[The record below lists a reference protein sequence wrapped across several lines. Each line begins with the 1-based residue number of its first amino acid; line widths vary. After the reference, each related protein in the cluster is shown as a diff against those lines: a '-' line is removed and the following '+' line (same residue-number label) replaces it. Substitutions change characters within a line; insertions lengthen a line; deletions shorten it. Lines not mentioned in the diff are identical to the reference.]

1 MKTIVK
7 LIAVITA
14 VFILAAFISY
24 RVITNYYNREEG
36 MRTVVMNRITSDVE
50 DRLEENCE
58 LSPDMIPD
66 LDIYRQEYV
75 KKAIPDE
82 IRIVSINA
90 APHRIDAD
98 ASYIQPVFGPSRD
111 STTALRG
118 FLYFIYS
125 SNNRIFPIEMAGI
138 ILIISY
144 FAVTLII
151 LLGYHTMIRPFNRLS
166 EYPEKIAKGRK

>member
-98 ASYIQPVFGPSRD
+98 ASYI
-111 STTALRG
+111 
-118 FLYFIYS
+118 YS
-125 SNNRIFPIEMAGI
+125 SWVSHYDKALQQAFRISGKDSKGKNRYRNSGVEAEALWKIC
-138 ILIISY
+138 
-144 FAVTLII
+144 
-151 LLGYHTMIRPFNRLS
+151 LGN
-166 EYPEKIAKGRK
+166 EYAEG